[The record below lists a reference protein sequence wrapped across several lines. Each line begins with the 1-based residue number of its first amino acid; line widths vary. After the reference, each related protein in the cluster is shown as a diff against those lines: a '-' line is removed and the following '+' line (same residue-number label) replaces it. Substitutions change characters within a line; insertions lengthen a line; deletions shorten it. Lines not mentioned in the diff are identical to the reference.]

1 MNGTN
6 EQKIFHSEL
15 QLTIPWLSIFL
26 WSCLA
31 IYIERNYFS
40 IEDDGLWHR
49 IRNEI
54 SMGYGKELTPWLWIM
69 VLF

>member
-40 IEDDGLWHR
+40 IEDDGLWQGA
-49 IRNEI
+49 N
-54 SMGYGKELTPWLWIM
+54 SLVMDYGSFLVIKEL
-69 VLF
+69 